1 MKKGIQPSGMVTRR
15 KILTVSMKLF
25 LEKGYEGTT
34 AKEVADMAGIVS
46 GSPFFQFGNKEGV
59 LLDLVKQ
66 MFDGQFATAG
76 MLAGEGRTRC
86 ASSTLRHTHCRAPPH
101 IFTRT

>member
-1 MKKGIQPSGMVTRR
+1 MVTRR

-66 MFDGQFATAG
+66 MFDGQFATPAR
-76 MLAGEGRTRC
+76 GRTRC
-86 ASSTLRHTHCRAPPH
+86 SSMRWRPPCSC
-101 IFTRT
+101 TSPR

>member
-46 GSPFFQFGNKEGV
+46 GSPFFQFGNKEGD
-59 LLDLVKQ
+59 LLALPYRI
-66 MFDGQFATAG
+66 GEERLLRAG
-76 MLAGEGRTRC
+76 DRGGRRD
-86 ASSTLRHTHCRAPPH
+86 ARLYGAAL
-101 IFTRT
+101 